1 MSWFVSSP
9 IWFCCYVV
17 LCVLFIWR
25 TYKWRKLKEQVEELK
40 AELDALHEA
49 FHQSEKAR
57 EKAITERENMKRER
71 DEWQTL
77 LDIEERRAVEWQNK
91 CGRIKAVINN
101 ALRIVS

>member
-71 DEWQTL
+71 DEYQTL
-77 LDIEERRAVEWQNK
+77 LKMEERLTEEWKDRYQQ
-91 CGRIKAVINN
+91 REAAIKN
-101 ALRIVS
+101 ALGIRS